1 MFHFYFTFKKT
12 KNVIS
17 DTRAFKNC
25 RPTRPSIFINF
36 RRRWSKNKCP
46 IFSLNHVLENFENVL
61 RRKVEIPNIEITK
74 IFKGLILF
82 DFKTVKT
89 EYLRRAT
96 APPPT
101 YKHDGVKENRD
112 WLRFGRFVRFEII
125 LDFELRTE
133 LFKKRIRIDTKK
145 HPF

>member
-1 MFHFYFTFKKT
+1 MYNDIKLEFRTFLNIGIT
-12 KNVIS
+12 KN
-17 DTRAFKNC
+17 
-25 RPTRPSIFINF
+25 
-36 RRRWSKNKCP
+36 
-46 IFSLNHVLENFENVL
+46 
-61 RRKVEIPNIEITK
+61 
-74 IFKGLILF
+74 FKGLILF

-112 WLRFGRFVRFEII
+112 WLRFERFVRFEII

>member
-1 MFHFYFTFKKT
+1 MYFNKKLEFRTF
-12 KNVIS
+12 
-17 DTRAFKNC
+17 
-25 RPTRPSIFINF
+25 
-36 RRRWSKNKCP
+36 
-46 IFSLNHVLENFENVL
+46 LN
-61 RRKVEIPNIEITK
+61 IGITK
-74 IFKGLILF
+74 IFKNFKGLILF

-112 WLRFGRFVRFEII
+112 WLRFERFVRFEII